1 MKARDR
7 YAQLTRNR
15 TQFLHTA
22 VECSRLTLPYLV
34 QEDLSSRPEHQ
45 KLHTP
50 WQSVGSKSVV
60 NLAAKLMLALIPPQT
75 SFFKLQIRDDKLGEE
90 IAPEVKSELD
100 LSFAKM
106 ERMVMD
112 YINASSDRVVVHQAL
127 KHLIVSGNALIFMG
141 KDGLKNF
148 PLNRYVVNRDGNGYI
163 CEIVTK
169 ELISRKMLE
178 PDLPESLP
186 NSPGDDG
193 YSTGSKD
200 QDVEVYT
207 YVRQDEKSGR
217 WVWHQEAFDKI
228 LPGSRSTA
236 PKNTSP
242 WLVLR
247 FNTVDGEDYGR
258 GRVEEFLGD
267 IRSLEGLSQALVEG
281 SAAASKVVFL
291 VSPSSTTKP
300 KTIADAG
307 NGAIVQGRPDD
318 VGVIQVGKTADFRT
332 AAEQMQ
338 TLERRI
344 NEAFLVLQVRQSERT
359 TAEEVRLTQMELE
372 QQLGGLFSLLT
383 VEFLVPYLNRTLHIL
398 QRNNQLPKI
407 PKDLVRPEI
416 VAGVNALGRGQDQQ
430 SLVSF
435 ITTIANTMGPDV
447 MAKFLDPA
455 EYIKRLAA
463 SQGIDVLNLVKS
475 PETMAMEKQQQ
486 MQQMQQQELL
496 KQAGQLAGAPMMDPS
511 KNPAMG
517 RSLDDG
523 YDQLQNGNN
532 QTIPPQEGSFEED
545 ITPEGLP
552 T

>member
-7 YAQLTRNR
+7 YTQLSRGR
-15 TQFLHTA
+15 SQFLDTA
-22 VECSRLTLPYLV
+22 VECSRLTLPYLI
-34 QEDLSSRPEHQ
+34 QEDLSSRPTHQ

-50 WQSVGSKSVV
+50 WQSVGSKCVV
-60 NLAAKLMLALIPPQT
+60 NLAAKLMLALLPPQT
-75 SFFKLQIRDDKLGEE
+75 SFFKLQVRDDKLGDE
-90 IAPEVKSELD
+90 IPREIRSELD
-100 LSFAKM
+100 LSFSKM

-141 KDGLKNF
+141 KEGLKNY
-148 PLNRYVVNRDGNGYI
+148 PLNRYVINRDGNGNV
-163 CEIVTK
+163 CEIITK
-169 ELISRKMLE
+169 ELISRKILAMN
-178 PDLPESLP
+178 LPEPLP

-193 YSTGSKD
+193 YKTGSDD

-207 YVRQDEKSGR
+207 YVRLDDNGR
-217 WVWHQEAFDKI
+217 WVWHQEAMDRI
-228 LPGSRSTA
+228 IPGSRSTA

-242 WLVLR
+242 WLTLR

-307 NGAIVQGRPDD
+307 NGAIVQGRPED
-318 VGVIQVGKTADFRT
+318 VGVVQVGKTADFRT
-332 AAEQMQ
+332 AAEQIN

-344 NEAFLVLQVRQSERT
+344 SDAFLLLNVRQSERT

-398 QRNNQLPKI
+398 QRNRELPKI
-407 PKDLVRPEI
+407 PKDLVRPQI

-430 SLVSF
+430 SLVMF
-435 ITTIANTMGPDV
+435 IQTLAQTLGPD
-447 MAKFLDPA
+447 AIGQFLDSG
-455 EYIKRLAA
+455 EFIKRLAA
-463 SQGIDVLNLVKS
+463 AQGIDVLNLIKTQ
-475 PETMAMEKQQQ
+475 ETMEQERMQQQQQ
-486 MQQMQQQELL
+486 MQQQALME
-496 KQAGQLAGAPMMDPS
+496 QAGQFANSPLADPS
-511 KNPAMG
+511 KNPAVGEAM
-517 RSLDDG
+517 SQTA
-523 YDQLQNGNN
+523 DQLGNN
-532 QTIPPQEGSFEED
+532 AEEETIPPTEG
-545 ITPEGLP
+545 G
-552 T
+552 

>member
-1 MKARDR
+1 MAKAKDR
-7 YAQLTRNR
+7 YNQLTRGR

-50 WQSVGSKSVV
+50 WQSVGAKCTV
-60 NLAAKLMLALIPPQT
+60 NLAAKLMLALLPPQT
-75 SFFKLQIRDDKLGEE
+75 SFFKFQIRDDKLGVEF
-90 IAPEVKSELD
+90 PREVKSELD

-112 YINASSDRVVVHQAL
+112 FINASTDRVVVHQAL

-141 KDGLKNF
+141 KDGLKNY
-148 PLNRYVVNRDGNGYI
+148 PLNRYVVNRDGNGNI

-169 ELISRKMLE
+169 ELISRKILAE
-178 PDLPESLP
+178 DLPEALPIIKP

-193 YSTGSKD
+193 YKTGSDD

-207 YVRQDEKSGR
+207 YVRLDNNGR

-228 LPGSRSTA
+228 IPGTRSTA

-332 AAEQMQ
+332 AAEQMSQ
-338 TLERRI
+338 LERRI
-344 NEAFLVLQVRQSERT
+344 SDAFLVLQVRQSERT

-383 VEFLVPYLNRTLHIL
+383 VEFLIPYLNRTLHIL
-398 QRNNQLPKI
+398 QRNKDLPKI
-407 PKDLVRPEI
+407 PKDVVRPQI
-416 VAGVNALGRGQDQQ
+416 IAGVNALGRGQDQQ
-430 SLVSF
+430 TLVQF
-435 ITTIANTMGPDV
+435 AQTLAQTMGPEI
-447 MAKFLDPA
+447 MAKFLDPG
-455 EYIKRLAA
+455 EYVKRLAA
-463 SQGIDVLNLVKS
+463 ASGIDVLNLVKT
-475 PETMAMEKQQQ
+475 PETMQQEKQQQ
-486 MQQMQQQELL
+486 QQQMMQAELV
-496 KQAGQLAGAPMMDPS
+496 KQAGSLASAPMADPS

-517 RSLDDG
+517 RTLNDG
-523 YDQLQNGNN
+523 YDQLNGNN
-532 QTIPPQEGSFEED
+532 QGVPPDAGEEEAP
-545 ITPEGLP
+545 PEG
-552 T
+552 

>member
-7 YAQLTRNR
+7 YAQLTRGR

-50 WQSVGSKSVV
+50 WQSVGAKSVV
-60 NLAAKLMLALIPPQT
+60 NLAAKLMLALLPPQT
-75 SFFKLQIRDDKLGEE
+75 SFFKLQIQDNKIGVEFDPKIR
-90 IAPEVKSELD
+90 SEMD

-112 YINASSDRVVVHQAL
+112 YISASNDRVVVHQAL

-141 KDGLKNF
+141 KDGLKNY
-148 PLNRYVVNRDGNGYI
+148 PLNRYVCNRDGNGNI

-169 ELISRKMLE
+169 ELISRKILGQ
-178 PDLPESLP
+178 DLPVPLP
-186 NSPGDDG
+186 NSPGEDG
-193 YSTGSKD
+193 YKTGSDD

-207 YVRQDEKSGR
+207 YVRLDDNGR
-217 WVWHQEAFDKI
+217 WVWHQEAFDNI

-267 IRSLEGLSQALVEG
+267 IRSLEGLSQSLVEG

-332 AAEQMQ
+332 AQEQMMQ
-338 TLERRI
+338 LEKRI
-344 NEAFLVLQVRQSERT
+344 NEAFLVLNVRQSERT

-383 VEFLVPYLNRTLHIL
+383 VEFLEPYLNRTLHIL
-398 QRNNQLPKI
+398 QRNKEIPKI
-407 PKDLVRPEI
+407 PKDAVRPQI
-416 VAGVNALGRGQDQQ
+416 IAGVNALGRGQDEE
-430 SLVSF
+430 SLIRFAQTLSQTV
-435 ITTIANTMGPDV
+435 GPEMMV
-447 MAKFLDPA
+447 KYLDPG
-455 EYIKRLAA
+455 EYVKRLAA
-463 SQGIDVLNLVKS
+463 AQGIDALNLIKS
-475 PETMAMEKQQQ
+475 PETMAQEKQQQ
-486 MQQMQQQELL
+486 MQEMQQAELT
-496 KQAGQLAGAPMMDPS
+496 KQAGQLAGTPMMDPS
-511 KNPAMG
+511 KNPAVG
-517 RSLDDG
+517 RFMNDG
-523 YDQLQNGNN
+523 YDQLNANN
-532 QTIPPQEGSFEED
+532 QGEPPNTGEEEAPPQGQ
-545 ITPEGLP
+545 
-552 T
+552 

>member
-7 YAQLTRNR
+7 YTQLSRGR
-15 TQFLHTA
+15 SQFLDTA
-22 VECSRLTLPYLV
+22 VECSRLTLPYLI
-34 QEDLSSRPEHQ
+34 QEDLSSRPTHQ
-45 KLHTP
+45 KLVTP
-50 WQSVGSKSVV
+50 WQSVGSKCVV
-60 NLAAKLMLALIPPQT
+60 NLAAKLMLALLPPQT
-75 SFFKLQIRDDKLGEE
+75 SFFKLQVRDDKLGDE
-90 IAPEVKSELD
+90 IPREIRSELD
-100 LSFAKM
+100 LSFSKM

-141 KDGLKNF
+141 KEGLKNY
-148 PLNRYVVNRDGNGYI
+148 PLNRYVINRDGNGNV

-169 ELISRKMLE
+169 ELISRKILAM
-178 PDLPESLP
+178 DLPEPLP

-193 YSTGSKD
+193 YKTGSD
-200 QDVEVYT
+200 DHDVEVYT
-207 YVRQDEKSGR
+207 YVRLDDNGR
-217 WVWHQEAFDKI
+217 WVWHQEALDRI
-228 LPGSRSTA
+228 IPGSRSTA
-236 PKNTSP
+236 PKTANP
-242 WLVLR
+242 WLTLR

-307 NGAIVQGRPDD
+307 NGAIVQGRPED
-318 VGVIQVGKTADFRT
+318 VGVVQVGKTADFRT
-332 AAEQMQ
+332 AAEQIN

-344 NEAFLVLQVRQSERT
+344 SDAFLLLNVRQSERT

-398 QRNNQLPKI
+398 QRNRELPKI
-407 PKDLVRPEI
+407 PKDLVRPQI

-430 SLVSF
+430 SLIMF
-435 ITTIANTMGPDV
+435 IQTLAQTLGPE
-447 MAKFLDPA
+447 AIGQFLDSG

-463 SQGIDVLNLVKS
+463 AQGIDVLNLVKTQ
-475 PETMAMEKQQQ
+475 ETMEQERMQQQQ
-486 MQQMQQQELL
+486 MMQQQSLL
-496 KQAGQLAGAPMMDPS
+496 EQAGQLANSPMADPS
-511 KNPAMG
+511 KNPAVGEVM
-517 RSLDDG
+517 SQAT
-523 YDQLQNGNN
+523 DQLQNNAEE
-532 QTIPPQEGSFEED
+532 QTIPSPDG
-545 ITPEGLP
+545 G
-552 T
+552 